1 MIIDDNK
8 IATNMN
14 DIFQSEH
21 QNTFSI
27 YVTGGNIISI
37 LIPIPILILM
47 IKVDQ

>member
-27 YVTGGNIISI
+27 YVTGGNTNLMMI
-37 LIPIPILILM
+37 LYNTNTN
-47 IKVDQ
+47 D

>member
-27 YVTGGNIISI
+27 YVTGGNTNTNDDTI
-37 LIPIPILILM
+37 
-47 IKVDQ
+47 